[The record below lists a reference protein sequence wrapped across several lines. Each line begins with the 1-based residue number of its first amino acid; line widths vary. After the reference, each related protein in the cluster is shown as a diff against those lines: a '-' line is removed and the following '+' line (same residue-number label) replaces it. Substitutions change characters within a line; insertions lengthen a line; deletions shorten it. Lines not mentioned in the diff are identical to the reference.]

1 MHPDHRPYARFTTRS
16 RLEKSVNS
24 LVGLIEGIAID
35 RLINESEL
43 GFLRL
48 WLSEHAE
55 LRDRH
60 PFNELIP
67 VVEAAIADGVL
78 TEEERA
84 DLLWLCERLCSTEYL
99 DSTTADIQRLHA
111 MLGGI
116 LADGRI
122 SEAELRGLAAWQNE
136 HQHLKTCW
144 PYDEVESLITAVLE
158 DKMIDEREHKSLN
171 DFFSEFITVLDQRTI
186 KNPGVSEGGTFM
198 GLCAVCPTVEFVGSK
213 FCFTGASTRCT
224 RKKLTEIVNRL
235 GGEVTSSMS
244 AEVGYLVIG
253 AEGNPCW
260 AYACY
265 GRKVE
270 RAVELRKAGSRL
282 LIIHEHDFHDAVA
295 DRE

>member
-1 MHPDHRPYARFTTRS
+1 MHPDHLPYLRLTTRS

-24 LVGLIEGIAID
+24 LVGLIEGIAVD
-35 RLINESEL
+35 GQINAAEL
-43 GFLRL
+43 GLLRL

-67 VVEAAIADGVL
+67 VVQAAMVDGVL

-84 DLLWLCERLCSTEYL
+84 DLLWLCEQLRSTEYF
-99 DSTTADIQRLHA
+99 DARTADIQRLHA

-122 SEAELRGLAAWQNE
+122 SEAELRGLAEWQNE

-158 DKMIDEREHKSLN
+158 DRVIDEREHKALH

-186 KNPGVSEGGTFM
+186 KNPGVSTGGTLT
-198 GLCAVCPTVEFVGSK
+198 GLCAACPAIEFVGSK
-213 FCFTGASTRCT
+213 FCFTGSSTRYK
-224 RKKLTEIVNRL
+224 RKELVEIVSRL
-235 GGEVTSSMS
+235 GGEAVSSVS
-244 AEVGYLVIG
+244 ADVGYLVIG
-253 AEGNPCW
+253 ADGNPCW

-282 LIIHEHDFHDAVA
+282 LIIHENDFHDAVA

>member
-1 MHPDHRPYARFTTRS
+1 MHPDHLPYLRFTTRS

-24 LVGLIEGIAID
+24 LLGLIEGVALD
-35 RLINESEL
+35 GLINASEL
-43 GFLRL
+43 GFLQL
-48 WLSEHAE
+48 WLSEHDE
-55 LRDRH
+55 LRDHH

-67 VVEAAIADGVL
+67 VVQAAIEDGVI

-84 DLLWLCERLCSTEYL
+84 DLVWLCERLRSTEYF
-99 DSTTADIQRLHA
+99 DSRTADIQRLHA

-116 LADGRI
+116 LADGRV
-122 SEAELRGLAAWQNE
+122 SEAELRGLAAWQSE

-144 PYDEVESLITAVLE
+144 PYDEVETLITAVLE
-158 DKMIDEREHKSLN
+158 DRLIDERELKSLH

-186 KNPGVSEGGTFM
+186 KNPRVSEGGTLM

-213 FCFTGASTRCT
+213 FCFTGASTRYK
-224 RKKLTEIVNRL
+224 RKELAEIVSRL
-235 GGEVTSSMS
+235 GGEVLSSMS
-244 AEVGYLVIG
+244 ADVGYLVIG

-270 RAVELRKAGSRL
+270 RAVQLRKAGARL
-282 LIIHEHDFHDAVA
+282 LIIHENDFHDAVA